1 MPPATPKRQ
10 TGTIRVKSGRASRVY
25 TTLELENPKEARR
38 MNDEHT
44 YAAQRGFT
52 AWVAA
57 VYTFVLMMLGSASLL
72 VTILGKPTNMM
83 LMVQVAILIAMLIP
97 NLILSSL
104 IWSKVYGNKV

>member
-1 MPPATPKRQ
+1 MQPATSNPQ
-10 TGTIRVKSGRASRVY
+10 TGTVRLKSGRVSRGTKIV
-25 TTLELENPKEARR
+25 TETKEARR
-38 MNDEHT
+38 MNDET
-44 YAAQRGFT
+44 AYGFQRGFT

-57 VYTFVLMMLGSASLL
+57 IYTFILLMMGSASLL
-72 VTILGKPTNMM
+72 VTIMGKPTHMA